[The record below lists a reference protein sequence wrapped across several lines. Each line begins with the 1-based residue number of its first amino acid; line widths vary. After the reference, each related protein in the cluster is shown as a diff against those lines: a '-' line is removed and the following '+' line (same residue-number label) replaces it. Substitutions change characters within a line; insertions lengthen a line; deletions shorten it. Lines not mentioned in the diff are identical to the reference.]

1 MEVKVLSSADLG
13 AGEPAQRVQKDLQ
26 RAGGHPL
33 EPLFRIGLHD
43 VVDVQQDLVQVH
55 TLNGLR

>member
-13 AGEPAQRVQKDLQ
+13 AGEPAQRVQQD
-26 RAGGHPL
+26 L
-33 EPLFRIGLHD
+33 EPLFRNGLHD